1 MKLGIHGSYYARN
14 FGDTLI
20 IKIIVDWVREYNPNV
35 EITLPFI
42 NSEKEAI
49 EILGH
54 TNKIIPFEELDGVIF
69 CPGGYFGEPP
79 GNFLHKLKWS
89 VRNYKRHIQWNSLM
103 YKKNIPFAIIGL
115 GVGPLSIGFMKK
127 NVIKL
132 FSHTNHIAVRD
143 KYSKQYLINW
153 GIDQNK
159 INQTTDVAL
168 TLQPKADIVEQKNSV
183 ALHFPATIWKD
194 ENQINEFVNFIK
206 NIKDKYN
213 ISYFEDIN
221 GQFSRTKNEKNIR
234 NILKKHNIDFPVVVY
249 ENPSQLIASLQKF
262 EKIITSK
269 LHIGIVG
276 YSLGKKLL
284 SIPAHTKTIRFYE
297 QIERSNFCIPFSE
310 IKSENLTKAFDDL
323 DTIDNSQNI
332 LRNSSL
338 KNRDILYDFLNSIE

>member
-1 MKLGIHGSYYARN
+1 MKLGIHGSYYGRN

-20 IKIIVDWVREYNPNV
+20 IKIIVDWVREYNPEI

-42 NSEKEAI
+42 DSEKEAI

-79 GNFLHKLKWS
+79 GNFFQKVKWS
-89 VRNYKRHIQWNSLM
+89 IRNHKRHIQWNSLM

-115 GVGPLSIGFMKK
+115 GVGPLSVGFMKN

-132 FSHTNHIAVRD
+132 FSNTNYITVRD
-143 KYSKQYLINW
+143 KYSKQFLKDW
-153 GIDQNK
+153 GIDEKQ

-168 TLQPKADIVEQKNSV
+168 TLQPKTDIVEEKNSV

-194 ENQINEFVNFIK
+194 EDQINEFVNFIK

-221 GQFSRTKNEKNIR
+221 GQFSKTKNEKNIR
-234 NILKKHNIDFPVVVY
+234 NILKKYNIDFPIVVY

-276 YSLGKKLL
+276 YSLGKKIL

-297 QIERSNFCIPFSE
+297 QIERSNFCIPFYE
-310 IKSENLTKAFDDL
+310 ISSTRLTKSFEEL
-323 DTIDNSQNI
+323 DTIDNSTNI
-332 LRNSSL
+332 LMNSSL
-338 KNRDILYDFLNSIE
+338 VNKDVLYSFLKSID